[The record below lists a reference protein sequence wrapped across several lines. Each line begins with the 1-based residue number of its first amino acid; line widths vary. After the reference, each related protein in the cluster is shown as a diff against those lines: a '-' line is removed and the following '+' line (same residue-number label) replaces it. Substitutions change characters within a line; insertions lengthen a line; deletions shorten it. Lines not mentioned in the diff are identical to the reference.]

1 MPATSTE
8 KRKNNGKPSL
18 DGKRIFLV
26 MKSQSSMHASENG
39 LKSPTGAVL
48 SQDRQDGEDTEDDD
62 DEDRSEQATVAVA
75 DLCSASHEFEW
86 LSPNSHEP
94 LYSHNEKPGE
104 KGVYSDPP
112 QGTSTDDQGLP
123 SCQVSPARSVHSR
136 HNKHPPHVWPRRPD
150 IMDHIRM
157 SPNPYS
163 ELHGCRRHLSPMR
176 SSWCCPSPPPHP
188 VCVHHGGSML
198 SGMEIVPYNYDYYG
212 NEMPYLSYHN
222 CSCLPPTGLSHA
234 VHHHESHSWCRN
246 TSPHHEIIRRESSS
260 PCAMHRSCQG
270 LGRRS
275 RSSSSR
281 KRDCSPSALSPR
293 YSPVP
298 QDPASNVRHSS
309 QEQWQIPVTT
319 EEANNLQKLHNLE
332 SDKKNLILHAS
343 VLADQ
348 VEAQGEKINELEKL
362 LDQKKEEL
370 LRLEQSLHQEVLAR
384 SSAENSKLELMTE
397 LSNLRLRLTTVER
410 DRKESDE
417 KCRKLEN
424 ELISLQT
431 RLIDHETEHS
441 ILKGKFSHNGS
452 YILNANEGSEM
463 EKLKSVLDSVS
474 VSNDEKD
481 QKIEDL
487 RSSLTKYKKLQDIVM
502 SNHGKIAD
510 TKPQK
515 PSALDT
521 DSVLSSIN
529 SDIVKR
535 SLIDASTM
543 KKTQTLPSAE
553 NISPTSYQFNQT
565 VHSHTSPKVSPN
577 SATAVSPFQKS
588 NSVENISHPS
598 VTLIPNN
605 QYGTMPRQTSSQVL
619 QQLQGQFRDRMAD
632 SNSMN
637 SSVEKTNVQKYD
649 SSKEYSK
656 VNRSAIGSGGK
667 SSGVSFAAEECV
679 TIPSTEKENNDFVAS
694 LTPQPYLIKAEKDR
708 KGFLKFFA
716 KFKKSGSQN
725 IDRVDGDFKRGGM
738 RATAGP
744 RLGWS
749 RDILQ
754 DPDIP
759 FLRWNTDTIVEWLQR
774 LGLNMYTSEC
784 KRWMCN
790 GEILGKATT
799 SDLEKELGIKNPL
812 HRKKLILAIKSLNG
826 GLPNLPASINTLDYN
841 WVVRWL
847 DDVGLPQY
855 KDSFA
860 DARVDGRVLHCITV
874 DDLLFLKVTSQ
885 LHHISI
891 RRGIQLLREKAFD
904 PHCLIRRSLP
914 DESKIYT
921 PELVALWS
929 NHRVMEWLRTVDL
942 SEYAPN
948 LRGSGVHGALIVYE
962 PKFNTNLFA
971 TLLNIPPT
979 KTLLRRHLAT
989 HFKHIVG
996 EELTQIKR
1004 EKETETPLSPSVKV
1018 KAVRKTQFALKKK
1031 RNKNEIENEDYICP
1045 MDIPVVLSAAD
1056 SPKFSE
1062 VEKLVVRRN
1071 SDPSPQEQ
1079 RHIDLKEDTVERI
1092 GSVSKEISSLTT
1104 ILQDE
1109 NLNGAPTTV
1118 V

>member
-1 MPATSTE
+1 MTDFCNLDMSYGGNPFRVPDGHPRDATLDASQVLAAALEQMDDIIAATNHELEIQALEKKNSSNSKSLNTSTE
-8 KRKNNGKPSL
+8 L
-18 DGKRIFLV
+18 F
-26 MKSQSSMHASENG
+26 
-39 LKSPTGAVL
+39 
-48 SQDRQDGEDTEDDD
+48 
-62 DEDRSEQATVAVA
+62 
-75 DLCSASHEFEW
+75 CSNTFYPA
-86 LSPNSHEP
+86 
-94 LYSHNEKPGE
+94 K
-104 KGVYSDPP
+104 VSD
-112 QGTSTDDQGLP
+112 
-123 SCQVSPARSVHSR
+123 
-136 HNKHPPHVWPRRPD
+136 
-150 IMDHIRM
+150 
-157 SPNPYS
+157 
-163 ELHGCRRHLSPMR
+163 
-176 SSWCCPSPPPHP
+176 
-188 VCVHHGGSML
+188 
-198 SGMEIVPYNYDYYG
+198 
-212 NEMPYLSYHN
+212 
-222 CSCLPPTGLSHA
+222 
-234 VHHHESHSWCRN
+234 
-246 TSPHHEIIRRESSS
+246 
-260 PCAMHRSCQG
+260 
-270 LGRRS
+270 
-275 RSSSSR
+275 
-281 KRDCSPSALSPR
+281 
-293 YSPVP
+293 
-298 QDPASNVRHSS
+298 S
-309 QEQWQIPVTT
+309 QESDHTYSVNRILENLKDCILANDGNDNFIPNQEFNISSAKIVFDWLQKQFKDKTAGDEIPIST
-319 EEANNLQKLHNLE
+319 EEANSLQKLHNLE

-348 VEAQGEKINELEKL
+348 VEAQGEKINELERL

-370 LRLEQSLHQEVLAR
+370 LRLEQNLHQEVLAR

-397 LSNLRLRLTTVER
+397 LSNLRLRLTAVER

-417 KCRKLEN
+417 KCRKLES
-424 ELISLQT
+424 ELLSLQA
-431 RLIDHETEHS
+431 RLIDHEAEHS
-441 ILKGKFSHNGS
+441 FLKGKLSHNGS
-452 YILNANEGSEM
+452 YILNTNEGSEI
-463 EKLKSVLDSVS
+463 EKLRSVLDSVTI
-474 VSNDEKD
+474 SNDEKD

-502 SNHGKIAD
+502 SNHSKITDA
-510 TKPQK
+510 TPQK
-515 PSALDT
+515 PSVLDT
-521 DSVLSSIN
+521 ESVLSSLN
-529 SDIVKR
+529 SDVVKR
-535 SLIDASTM
+535 SLIDTNTM
-543 KKTQTLPSAE
+543 KKAQNVPSAD
-553 NISPTSYQFNQT
+553 NISPTSYQFNKSVQL
-565 VHSHTSPKVSPN
+565 HSSPKVSPN
-577 SATAVSPFQKS
+577 SATTASPFQKS

-598 VTLIPNN
+598 VGIVPNS

-619 QQLQGQFRDRMAD
+619 QQLQGQFREHMVD
-632 SNSMN
+632 SNSKN
-637 SSVEKTNVQKYD
+637 STVGANVHRND

-667 SSGVSFAAEECV
+667 SSGVSFGKGFFKLRSGKRSSSE
-679 TIPSTEKENNDFVAS
+679 PYLEKENNDFVAS

-708 KGFLKFFA
+708 RGFLKFFS

-749 RDILQ
+749 RDVSE

-759 FLRWNTDTIVEWLQR
+759 FIRWNTDAIVEWLQR
-774 LGLNMYTSEC
+774 LGLSMYTSEC
-784 KRWMCN
+784 RRWMCN
-790 GEILGKATT
+790 GEVLAKATAN
-799 SDLEKELGIKNPL
+799 DLEKELGIKNPL
-812 HRKKLILAIKSLNG
+812 HRKKLILAIKSLNN
-826 GLPNLPASINTLDYN
+826 GLSNLPASINTLDYN

-874 DDLLFLKVTSQ
+874 DDLLYLKVSSQ

-914 DESKIYT
+914 DESKTYT

-1018 KAVRKTQFALKKK
+1018 KTVRKTQFALKKK
-1031 RNKNEIENEDYICP
+1031 RNKSEIENEDYICP
-1045 MDIPVVLSAAD
+1045 MDIPVMLTTDA
-1056 SPKFSE
+1056 PKLSE

-1092 GSVSKEISSLTT
+1092 GSVSKEISSLTLLLPSLWNVKKN
-1104 ILQDE
+1104 ISNSDYSSR
-1109 NLNGAPTTV
+1109 
-1118 V
+1118 